1 MIGSSAAPLRPL
13 GVGEVLDGAV
23 RLARRN
29 ARSVLIVSVPYAIVA
44 TLAGALLQYGTIN
57 SQDATTLVAIGG
69 LIITA
74 GLGAVLTGLLAPLFS
89 ADLLGDRITIGKS
102 LRRVGG
108 RAGLLFML
116 GLAVAISEGA
126 GLVACIVGGVWLWGI
141 WAVAAPAF
149 ALERL
154 GIRAALA
161 RSRALVS
168 GTFWRVWGIRALGWF
183 VVYVLMQLIELPFLA
198 LAAKLTH
205 VDLLDSNPH
214 TTNAALYVAIVS
226 AGQLIAAALLAPVS
240 SAIEVLLYTDLRM
253 RKEGMDIV
261 LGLGADP
268 ASTAA
273 GPAPVSAW

>member
-161 RSRALVS
+161 RSRDLVS